1 MDTLSKLS
9 LGHSGWGD
17 ELFIGALMT
26 VSLAVVSLIIGLL
39 IGGVLALC
47 KIQPI
52 TTLRGFAHGLTL
64 LFRGTP
70 EFLVILVVFLG
81 SISFNKRS
89 LEFYRDR
96 SQSINTQIL
105 GGSTWSRFDF
115 RGLCF

>member
-1 MDTLSKLS
+1 
-9 LGHSGWGD
+9 
-17 ELFIGALMT
+17 MT
-26 VSLAVVSLIIGLL
+26 VSLAVVSLTIGLI

-52 TTLRGFAHGLTL
+52 TILRGFAHGLTL

-70 EFLVILVVFLG
+70 EFLVILVVFFGLD
-81 SISFNKRS
+81 ILINALF
-89 LEFYRDR
+89 EFFRDR
-96 SQSINTQIL
+96 FQSINTQIL

>member
-26 VSLAVVSLIIGLL
+26 VSLAVASLIIGLL

-52 TTLRGFAHGLTL
+52 ITLRGFAHGLTL

-70 EFLVILVVFLG
+70 EFLVILVVF
-81 SISFNKRS
+81 F
-89 LEFYRDR
+89 
-96 SQSINTQIL
+96 
-105 GGSTWSRFDF
+105 
-115 RGLCF
+115 GLDLLVNAL